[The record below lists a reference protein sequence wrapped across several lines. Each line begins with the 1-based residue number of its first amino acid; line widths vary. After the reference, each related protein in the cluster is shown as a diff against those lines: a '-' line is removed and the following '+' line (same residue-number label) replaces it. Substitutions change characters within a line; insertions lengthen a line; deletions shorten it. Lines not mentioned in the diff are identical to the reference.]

1 MSKALRLRI
10 LQVVRGRKASKA
22 EVTALAKVRRLDT
35 GHSEWFGS
43 ADQMGHRIHV
53 KECWR

>member
-10 LQVVRGRKASKA
+10 LQVVSGRKASKA

-35 GHSEWFGS
+35 GHFEWFGS